1 MKLGLWTLTIAGFLP
16 AVTLP
21 AQTYNTSCTLY
32 PNAAYCTTV
41 KADGGAASAAEAQ
54 RQQYETG
61 QAIGSGMGMAIF
73 RAHFPGWRRKHCS
86 QHPEQP
92 FDYRN
97 ARGDSITGTCP
108 TLNQLANEA
117 AQEFRGKH
125 PYAVKSP
132 EQAQAM
138 DKYIA
143 DNKLSPWEPKSY
155 EKAAEATEKMAK
167 AEPTPAAEKIR
178 DEMASQSAATSTQ
191 PKATIALTNSDVVG
205 MVKAGISPDVIAAK
219 IKNSPCSFDTSP
231 AALKELKDSGLAD
244 SVILAMVQA
253 PKN

>member
-1 MKLGLWTLTIAGFLP
+1 MFKETLFLGFLYLSMP
-16 AVTLP
+16 LL

-32 PNAAYCTTV
+32 PNGASCTTV
-41 KADGGAASAAEAQ
+41 KADGGAAAAAEE
-54 RQQYETG
+54 RKQQAEAG

-155 EKAAEATEKMAK
+155 EKAAKETEKNYNDTDK
-167 AEPTPAAEKIR
+167 KK
-178 DEMASQSAATSTQ
+178 DEIASQGAATATQ
-191 PKATIALTNSDVVG
+191 PKATVALTNSDVVG
-205 MVKAGISPDVIAAK
+205 MVKAGISPDIIVAK
-219 IKNSPCSFDTSP
+219 IKNAPCSFDTSP

-244 SVILAMVQA
+244 NVILAMVQA

>member
-1 MKLGLWTLTIAGFLP
+1 MFKEKLFLGFLYLSMP
-16 AVTLP
+16 LL

-32 PNAAYCTTV
+32 PNAAYCTTTR
-41 KADGGAASAAEAQ
+41 ANGGSASTAEAQ

-61 QAIGSGMGMAIF
+61 QAVGSGVGMAIF

-155 EKAAEATEKMAK
+155 EKAAEATDKMAT
-167 AEPTPAAEKIR
+167 AAPAPATDKTK
-178 DEMASQSAATSTQ
+178 DETASQGAAAATQ
-191 PKATIALTNSDVVG
+191 PKAAIALTNSDVVG
-205 MVKAGISPDVIAAK
+205 MAKAGIGPDIIVAK
-219 IKNSPCSFDTSP
+219 IKSTPCSFDTSP

-244 SVILAMVQA
+244 NVILAMVEA
-253 PKN
+253 SKD

>member
-1 MKLGLWTLTIAGFLP
+1 MFKEKLFLAFLFLSMP
-16 AVTLP
+16 IL

-32 PNAAYCTTV
+32 PNTASCTTT
-41 KADGGAASAAEAQ
+41 KADGGAAANAEAQ
-54 RQQYETG
+54 RQQYQTG

-97 ARGDSITGTCP
+97 AAGDSIKGTCP

-138 DKYIA
+138 DKYIV

-155 EKAAEATEKMAK
+155 EKAAAATENVAK
-167 AEPTPAAEKIR
+167 AEPTPAAEKIKAAV
-178 DEMASQSAATSTQ
+178 ASQGAATATQ
-191 PKATIALTNSDVVG
+191 PKATVALTNSDVVG

-231 AALKELKDSGLAD
+231 DALKELKDSGLAD
-244 SVILAMVQA
+244 SVILAMVEA